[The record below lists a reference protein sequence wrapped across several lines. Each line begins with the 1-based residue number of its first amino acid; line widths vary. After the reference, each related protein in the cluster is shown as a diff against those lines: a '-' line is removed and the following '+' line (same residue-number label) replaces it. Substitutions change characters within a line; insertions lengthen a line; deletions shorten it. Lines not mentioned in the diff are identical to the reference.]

1 MLEKNYK
8 NIVLTGAGQNFG
20 LFLSKNLIKDK
31 NLRTILLTRNP
42 QQLKKKLQGYP
53 LIYQSK
59 IADHKNSKKLFEKI
73 IKKYGEIDVLINN
86 ACQNTIRGFKDFVK
100 NSNEEMTKNFF
111 IINTIGAL
119 NLIKYTLKAGKKKKL
134 IINILA
140 GRALSGHKRH
150 VEYYSSK
157 AALYNATLTL
167 SNDYKEHTFINIMMG
182 KIDLNN
188 SKKLEK
194 IWKFL
199 HQSFYKTKKNY
210 YEVYCFYSLIK
221 YLKHLFGFYVKNFL
235 FTKRI

>member
-1 MLEKNYK
+1 MLKKNYK
-8 NIVLTGAGQNFG
+8 NIILTCAGQNFG

-119 NLIKYTLKAGKKKKL
+119 NLIKYTLKAGKKK
-134 IINILA
+134 N
-140 GRALSGHKRH
+140 
-150 VEYYSSK
+150 
-157 AALYNATLTL
+157 
-167 SNDYKEHTFINIMMG
+167 
-182 KIDLNN
+182 
-188 SKKLEK
+188 
-194 IWKFL
+194 
-199 HQSFYKTKKNY
+199 
-210 YEVYCFYSLIK
+210 
-221 YLKHLFGFYVKNFL
+221 
-235 FTKRI
+235 